1 MSVFFNI
8 EVSNK
13 SMFDRYETK
22 EKLKELQNLAD
33 YLNLPHRIKDHES
46 SGMKTHSI
54 SVQEDAKIE
63 ITSLEHLLQVIAAV
77 GGQVVIY
84 DDYEGVYTLEVYNGY
99 RE

>member
-1 MSVFFNI
+1 MSVFFKV

-13 SMFDRYETK
+13 ILFDRYETK
-22 EKLKELQNLAD
+22 DKLKELHDIAD
-33 YLNLPHRIKDHES
+33 YLNLTHQIKDYES

-54 SVQEDAKIE
+54 KIPEDAKIE